1 MGLHKVNNQTLVAV
15 RENYEKIKST
25 HPNMRARDI
34 AKELHISEAELL
46 ASRIGK
52 EIIKLEGDW
61 AELIRS
67 MPNLGSVMALTR
79 NDSCVHEKHGKYDN
93 ISIGP
98 GHGLVLNH
106 DIDLRLFM
114 SHWHFGFAVS
124 EIVASGKRYSF
135 QFFDINGEAVH
146 KVYMPKGNNL
156 RAYKAIVN
164 KFRSANQTEEISI
177 HKLPNGKKDIPD
189 DNLDIENFISHW
201 TNLKDTHHFFG
212 LLNEFGVGRRQS
224 MRLAEGRFTRKLD
237 NNCLQ
242 STLDRAVA
250 DEVSI
255 MCFVGNPGCI
265 QIHTGRIHKIAI
277 MGPWLN
283 ILDPGFNLHLNQN
296 SVESIWAV
304 EKPTSDGTVTSLEIY
319 DQSGF
324 CFCQFFGERKPG
336 KKELPGWQ
344 QLVASIPSL

>member
-1 MGLHKVNNQTLVAV
+1 MGLHKVNDQTLVAV

-79 NDSCVHEKHGKYDN
+79 NDSCVHEKHGEYDN

-177 HKLPNGKKDIPD
+177 HKLPSGKKR
-189 DNLDIENFISHW
+189 
-201 TNLKDTHHFFG
+201 HF
-212 LLNEFGVGRRQS
+212 
-224 MRLAEGRFTRKLD
+224 
-237 NNCLQ
+237 
-242 STLDRAVA
+242 
-250 DEVSI
+250 
-255 MCFVGNPGCI
+255 
-265 QIHTGRIHKIAI
+265 
-277 MGPWLN
+277 
-283 ILDPGFNLHLNQN
+283 
-296 SVESIWAV
+296 
-304 EKPTSDGTVTSLEIY
+304 
-319 DQSGF
+319 
-324 CFCQFFGERKPG
+324 
-336 KKELPGWQ
+336 
-344 QLVASIPSL
+344 

>member
-1 MGLHKVNNQTLVAV
+1 MGLQKANDETLTNI
-15 RENYEKIKST
+15 RENYERLKST
-25 HPNMRARDI
+25 RSSMRARDI
-34 AKELHISEAELL
+34 ARELNISEAELL
-46 ASRIGK
+46 TSRIGK

-61 AELIRS
+61 AELLRCTPS
-67 MPNLGSVMALTR
+67 LGRVMALTR
-79 NDSCVHEKHGKYDN
+79 NDSCVHEKHGEYDN

-124 EIVASGKRYSF
+124 ETVASGKRHSL

-146 KVYMPKGNNL
+146 KIYIPKGDNL
-156 RAYKAIVN
+156 RAYKAIVS

-177 HKLPNGKKDIPD
+177 HKLPNVKKDMPD
-189 DNLDIENFISHW
+189 GNVDIENFISHW

-212 LLNEFGVGRRQS
+212 MLNEFGVGRRQS
-224 MRLAEGRFTRKLD
+224 MRLAEGRFTRQLD
-237 NNCLQ
+237 NNCLHGA
-242 STLDRAVA
+242 LDRAVA
-250 DEVSI
+250 DGTSI

-265 QIHTGRIHKIAI
+265 QIHTGKINKIVI

-283 ILDPGFNLHLNQN
+283 ILDPGFNLHLNQT

-344 QLVASIPSL
+344 QIVASIPSL

>member
-1 MGLHKVNNQTLVAV
+1 MGLQKANVETLTNI
-15 RENYEKIKST
+15 RENYERLKST
-25 HPNMRARDI
+25 RSNMRARDI
-34 AKELHISEAELL
+34 ARELDISEAELL
-46 ASRIGK
+46 TSRIGK
-52 EIIKLEGDW
+52 EIIKLDGDW
-61 AELIRS
+61 AELIRCTPS
-67 MPNLGSVMALTR
+67 LGRVMALTR
-79 NDSCVHEKHGKYDN
+79 NDSCVHEKHGEYDN

-124 EIVASGKRYSF
+124 ETVASGKRHSL

-146 KVYMPKGNNL
+146 KIYIPKGDNL
-156 RAYKAIVN
+156 RAYKAIVS

-177 HKLPNGKKDIPD
+177 HKLPNVKKDMPD
-189 DNLDIENFISHW
+189 GNVDIENFISHW

-224 MRLAEGRFTRKLD
+224 MRLAEGRFTRQLD
-237 NNCLQ
+237 NNCLHGA
-242 STLDRAVA
+242 LDRAVA
-250 DEVSI
+250 DGTSI

-265 QIHTGRIHKIAI
+265 QIHTGKINKIVI

-283 ILDPGFNLHLNQN
+283 ILDPGFNLHLNQT

-344 QLVASIPSL
+344 QIVASIPSL

>member
-1 MGLHKVNNQTLVAV
+1 MGLQKASDETLTNI
-15 RENYEKIKST
+15 RENYERLKST
-25 HPNMRARDI
+25 RSNMRARDI
-34 AKELHISEAELL
+34 ARELNISEAELL
-46 ASRIGK
+46 TSRIGK

-61 AELIRS
+61 AELIRCTPS
-67 MPNLGSVMALTR
+67 LGRVMALTR
-79 NDSCVHEKHGKYDN
+79 NDSCVHEKHGEYDN

-124 EIVASGKRYSF
+124 ETVASGRRHSF

-146 KVYMPKGNNL
+146 KIYIPKGDNL
-156 RAYKAIVN
+156 RAYKAIVS

-177 HKLPNGKKDIPD
+177 HKLPNVKKDMPD
-189 DNLDIENFISHW
+189 GNVDIENFISHW

-212 LLNEFGVGRRQS
+212 MLNEFGVGRRQS
-224 MRLAEGRFTRKLD
+224 MRLAEGRFTRQLD
-237 NNCLQ
+237 NNCLHGA
-242 STLDRAVA
+242 LDRAVA
-250 DEVSI
+250 DGTSI

-265 QIHTGRIHKIAI
+265 QIHTGKINKIVI
-277 MGPWLN
+277 MSPWLN
-283 ILDPGFNLHLNQN
+283 ILDPGFNLHLNQT

-344 QLVASIPSL
+344 QIVANIPSL

>member
-1 MGLHKVNNQTLVAV
+1 MGLQKASDETLTNI
-15 RENYEKIKST
+15 RENYERLKST
-25 HPNMRARDI
+25 RSNMRARDI
-34 AKELHISEAELL
+34 ARELNISEAELL
-46 ASRIGK
+46 TSRIGK

-61 AELIRS
+61 AELIRC
-67 MPNLGSVMALTR
+67 MPSLGRVMALTR
-79 NDSCVHEKHGKYDN
+79 NDSCVHEKHGEYDN

-124 EIVASGKRYSF
+124 ETVASGKRHSL

-146 KVYMPKGNNL
+146 KIYIPKGDSL
-156 RAYKAIVN
+156 RAYKAIVS
-164 KFRSANQTEEISI
+164 KFRSAQQTEEISI
-177 HKLPNGKKDIPD
+177 HKLPNVKKDIPD
-189 DNLDIENFISHW
+189 GNLDTENFISHW

-212 LLNEFGVGRRQS
+212 MLNEFGVGRRQS
-224 MRLAEGRFTRKLD
+224 MRLAEGKFTRQLD
-237 NNCLQ
+237 NNCLHGA
-242 STLDRAVA
+242 LDRAVA
-250 DEVSI
+250 DETSI

-265 QIHTGRIHKIAI
+265 QIHTGKINKIVI

-283 ILDPGFNLHLNQN
+283 ILDPGFNLHLNQT

-344 QLVASIPSL
+344 QIVASIPSL

>member
-1 MGLHKVNNQTLVAV
+1 MGLHKVNDLAHISI
-15 RENYEKIKST
+15 RDDYERIKSAR
-25 HPNMRARDI
+25 PNMRARDI
-34 AKELHISEAELL
+34 ARELHISEAELL
-46 ASRIGK
+46 CSRIGQ
-52 EIIKLEGDW
+52 EIVKLEGDW
-61 AELIRS
+61 AELIRLTPS
-67 MPNLGSVMALTR
+67 LGRVMALTR
-79 NDSCVHEKHGKYDN
+79 NDSCVHEKHGEYDN

-98 GHGLVLNH
+98 GHGLVLNR

-124 EIVASGKRYSF
+124 EIVSSGKRHSL
-135 QFFDINGEAVH
+135 QFFDIDGEAVH

-156 RAYKAIVN
+156 EAYKAIVN
-164 KFRSANQTEEISI
+164 KFRSPDQTEKILI
-177 HKLPNGKKDIPD
+177 HKLPDGKKDIPD
-189 DNLDIENFISHW
+189 SDLEIENFISHW
-201 TNLKDTHHFFG
+201 SNLKDTHHFFG

-224 MRLAEGRFTRKLD
+224 MRLAEGKFTRQLD

-242 STLDRAVA
+242 GALDRAVS
-250 DEVSI
+250 DETSI

-265 QIHTGRIHKIAI
+265 QIHTGRVHKIAL

-304 EKPTSDGTVTSLEIY
+304 EKPTSDGTVTSLEVY

-344 QLVASIPSL
+344 QIVASIPSL

>member
-1 MGLHKVNNQTLVAV
+1 MGLQKASDETLTNI
-15 RENYEKIKST
+15 RENYERLKST
-25 HPNMRARDI
+25 RSNMRARDI
-34 AKELHISEAELL
+34 ARELNISEAELL
-46 ASRIGK
+46 TSRIGK

-61 AELIRS
+61 AELIRCTPS
-67 MPNLGSVMALTR
+67 LGRVMALTR
-79 NDSCVHEKHGKYDN
+79 NDSCVHEKHGEYDN

-124 EIVASGKRYSF
+124 ETVASGRRHSF

-146 KVYMPKGNNL
+146 KIYIPKGDNL
-156 RAYKAIVN
+156 RAYKAIVS

-177 HKLPNGKKDIPD
+177 HKLPNVKKDMPD
-189 DNLDIENFISHW
+189 GNVDIENFISHW

-212 LLNEFGVGRRQS
+212 MLNEFGVGRRQS
-224 MRLAEGRFTRKLD
+224 MRLAEGRFTRQLD
-237 NNCLQ
+237 NNCLHGA
-242 STLDRAVA
+242 LDRAVA
-250 DEVSI
+250 DGTSI

-265 QIHTGRIHKIAI
+265 QIHTGKINKIVI
-277 MGPWLN
+277 MSPWLN
-283 ILDPGFNLHLNQN
+283 ILDPGFNLHLNQT

-344 QLVASIPSL
+344 QIVASIPSL